1 MISFTVTCLARAI
14 GGNQATVRSYVTVAK
29 IPGSPTVVAGG
40 GTGDIVRLRVGWPS
54 NPKRRRFHCT
64 KSSLCRYKGAVPE
77 EAPFADAAP
86 LPEPP
91 PHPRLLRR
99 LAAFGSPLPAG
110 GERRGERFALRC
122 ANDDWRGAAGTR
134 RGFAS
139 PRLRG
144 EGSACGRTSG
154 AKRSGGEGA
163 VPEEAPFAD
172 AAPLPETPPHPRLLR
187 RLAAFGIP
195 LPAGGERRNAFAPSC
210 ARRVLPMR

>member
-54 NPKRRRFHCT
+54 NPKRRRFHRT
-64 KSSLCRYKGAVPE
+64 KSPLCRYKGAVPE

-99 LAAFGSPLPAG
+99 LAAFGSPLPAS
-110 GERRGERFALRC
+110 GERRGERFAFRC
-122 ANDDWRGAAGTR
+122 ANDDWRVASGTR
-134 RGFAS
+134 RLS
-139 PRLRG
+139 
-144 EGSACGRTSG
+144 
-154 AKRSGGEGA
+154 
-163 VPEEAPFAD
+163 
-172 AAPLPETPPHPRLLR
+172 
-187 RLAAFGIP
+187 P
-195 LPAGGERRNAFAPSC
+195 LPACGERVRGSA
-210 ARRVLPMR
+210 